1 MFNRNFIFLVTSGI
15 IMGAPMPMLIL
26 LGGLAGI
33 TLAPNESLATLAMS
47 VQILA
52 GVVVTGPISLF
63 MAKYGRR
70 SGFLVG
76 GGFIIIGGL
85 LGLFALISVSFTWLI
100 VGHFFLGSGI
110 ACMGYMRFAAAEA
123 VEEKFKPSA
132 MSLTLASGLV
142 ATLIASE
149 IFSATKDTI
158 GGTPLAGAYLAVA
171 VLGLL
176 GCFVLMGVKI
186 KAEAIT
192 PSADIPTF
200 DNDHKTISIKA
211 VLNRKP
217 VRLAIISAA
226 LSAAIMTFMMV
237 PTPLAMIDHGH
248 SQNHAGSVISWHL
261 IAMFAPGFFTGWL
274 IQRFGNVKIILVGL
288 FLMLTASAF
297 ALIDGELLNFY
308 VSLFLL
314 GMGWNFGFTGGS
326 HLLQQSLS
334 VAERG
339 KLQGINDT
347 LIALL
352 STFASLIAG
361 VVIANLGWDAI
372 AIFAALFVVIGI
384 FITLLNLP
392 KQIEDADEI

>member
-1 MFNRNFIFLVTSGI
+1 
-15 IMGAPMPMLIL
+15 MPMLIL

-33 TLAPNESLATLAMS
+33 SLAPTESLATLTLS
-47 VQILA
+47 LQIFA
-52 GVVVTGPISLF
+52 GVLVTGPISLF

-85 LGLFALISVSFTWLI
+85 LGLYALTSISFIWLI
-100 VGHFFLGSGI
+100 VGHFFLGAGI
-110 ACMGYMRFAAAEA
+110 ACLGYMRFATAEA
-123 VEEKFKPSA
+123 VEEKFKASA
-132 MSLTLASGLV
+132 MSLTLASGLI

-149 IFSATKDTI
+149 IFSATKDSIST
-158 GGTPLAGAYLAVA
+158 TPLAGAYLAVA

-176 GCFVLMGVKI
+176 GCLPLIGIKI
-186 KAEAIT
+186 GAKLKT
-192 PSADIPTF
+192 PTPNIATLDKDQKTPQ
-200 DNDHKTISIKA
+200 TISIKA
-211 VLNRKP
+211 VLSRNP

-226 LSAAIMTFMMV
+226 ISAAIMTFMMV
-237 PTPLAMIDHGH
+237 PTPLAMIGHGH
-248 SQNHAGSVISWHL
+248 NQDQAGSVISWHL

-274 IQRFGNVKIILVGL
+274 IQKFGNIKIILVGL
-288 FLMLTASAF
+288 FLLLTASGF
-297 ALIDGELLNFY
+297 ALLGIELFNFY
-308 VSLFLL
+308 ISLFLL
-314 GMGWNFGFTGGS
+314 GVGWNFGFTGGS

-347 LIALL
+347 FIALS

-361 VVIANLGWDAI
+361 VVIANLSWNAV
-372 AIFAALFVVIGI
+372 ALFVVPFVLIGI

-392 KQIEDADEI
+392 KNQRDTSADLN